1 MRARHNPFAVDRVL
15 AVRYRLI
22 GTTWEDLLR
31 RLAALGGRGALVGP
45 EGSGKTTLLEDLAPR
60 LAGQGFRVH
69 FVSFKEG
76 EPHGGGTPAR
86 LLPEDGE
93 RRGPGA
99 LPRRLDA
106 GDFVLVDGA
115 DALSRLA
122 WLGLRRRA
130 RRAGGL
136 VVTAHRRGLLPT
148 LHECSTDPELLA
160 GIVRG
165 LLGEEEARAAPC
177 PSELFA
183 RHGGNLRTALRE
195 LYDVWA
201 ER

>member
-15 AVRYRLI
+15 AVRYRLS
-22 GTTWEDLLR
+22 GTTWEELLA

-69 FVSFKEG
+69 LVPLREG
-76 EPHGGGTPAR
+76 ERLPA
-86 LLPEDGE
+86 E
-93 RRGPGA
+93 PGRA
-99 LPRRLDA
+99 LPRSLGA
-106 GDFVLVDGA
+106 GDAVLVDGA

-122 WLGLRRRA
+122 WLGLRRRT
-130 RRAGGL
+130 RLAGGL
-136 VVTAHRRGLLPT
+136 VVTAHRPGLLPT
-148 LHECSTDPELLA
+148 LHQCATDPELLA
-160 GIVRG
+160 GIVCG

-177 PSELFA
+177 PRELFA
-183 RHGGNLRTALRE
+183 RHRGNLRTALRE

-201 ER
+201 AR